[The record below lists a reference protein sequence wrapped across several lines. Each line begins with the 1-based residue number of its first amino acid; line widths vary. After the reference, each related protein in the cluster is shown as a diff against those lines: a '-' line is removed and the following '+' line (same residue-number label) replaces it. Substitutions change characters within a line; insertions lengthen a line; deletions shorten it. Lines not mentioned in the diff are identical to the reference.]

1 MAVDFR
7 ITNHSVLPNIHI
19 VEILIDGKV
28 VGTVYPLHEKGIKLV
43 SAHIERTEKEENF
56 AGEIIEDD
64 GSESWPP
71 IPSVL
76 VTFSSSPY
84 IISGNKILKL
94 S

>member
-7 ITNHSVLPNIHI
+7 ITNHSIFPGVHI
-19 VEILIDGKV
+19 VEIIIDGKV
-28 VGTVYPLHEKGIKLV
+28 AGVIYPLHEKGVKLV
-43 SAHIERTEKEENF
+43 SAHIEKTETEKDF
-56 AGEIIEDD
+56 SGEVIEDN

-76 VTFSSSPY
+76 VTFNPSPY
-84 IISGNKILKL
+84 VIEGNKIVKL